1 MNRYHITALIPAADF
16 IHVDSGTSLETHRRT
31 HAAGIPEFSLS
42 EATLHALKISFISPP
57 DPVDPS
63 LPLAGPQNAALRQ
76 ITAEIRQRYGH
87 CNNVKFKIT
96 QQ

>member
-16 IHVDSGTSLETHRRT
+16 SPVDSGTSIETHRST
-31 HAAGIPEFSLS
+31 HAAGIPEFSLT
-42 EATLHALKISFISPP
+42 EATLHALKISFLSPP

-63 LPLAGPQNAALRQ
+63 LPLSRTQSAALRQ